1 MSDVDFERRVSRTG
15 LLKLGA
21 VAAFVAGTGGAAKAF
36 AGDKASA
43 AKGALDL
50 RARVGGPSYLKLA
63 TYAPLVGSSFRIRRE
78 GENAFSAKLISAKRI
93 DGEGE
98 AFSLIFRGG
107 GATEQS
113 TYTLSHPSVGSF
125 PLFLV
130 PVGPHAK
137 RKSQDLQAV
146 VYRIAEA

>member
-50 RARVGGPSYLKLA
+50 RARVGGPSYLRLA
-63 TYAPLVGSSFRIRRE
+63 TYAPLVGSSFRIQRE
-78 GENAFSAKLISAKRI
+78 GERRFTAKLVSAERI
-93 DGEGE
+93 QGDGE
-98 AFSLIFRGG
+98 AFSLLFRGG
-107 GATEQS
+107 APTEQS

-130 PVGPHAK
+130 PVGAR

-146 VYRIAEA
+146 VYRIAGS